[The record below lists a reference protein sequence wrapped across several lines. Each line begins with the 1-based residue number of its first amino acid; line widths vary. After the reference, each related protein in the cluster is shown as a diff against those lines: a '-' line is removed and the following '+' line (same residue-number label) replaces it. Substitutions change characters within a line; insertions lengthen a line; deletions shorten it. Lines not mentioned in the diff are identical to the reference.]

1 MDEQIYYDSAT
12 ESHKRLIW
20 WLYLMHAASLVLSLG
35 VFSVVPLI
43 INYLK
48 RDETAGTFLRSHHSW
63 QIRSFWWYLFWM
75 AIGGVFFIT
84 LIGIP
89 VAVLIWL
96 AAWVWKAYRLLRG
109 FLDVGDNKAMP
120 M

>member
-1 MDEQIYYDSAT
+1 MNEQIYYDSAT
-12 ESHKRLIW
+12 ESGKRLVW
-20 WLYLMHAASLVLSLG
+20 WLYLMHGASLALSLG
-35 VFSVVPLI
+35 ALSFVPLI

-48 RDETAGTFLRSHHSW
+48 RSDTEGTFLRSHHSW

-75 AIGGVFFIT
+75 MIGGVLFIT

-89 VAVLIWL
+89 FAFVIWL
-96 AAWVWKAYRLLRG
+96 GAWVWKAYRLVRG
-109 FLDVGDNKAMP
+109 FLDVSDNKAMP